1 MRSVAN
7 CSAVA
12 TRVRASNQDPAS
24 RINCNSMGVP
34 RHLVPSAPAVE
45 EVPSLRQRMHGI
57 IGKASLQVQG
67 VARFPKAEAAGQ
79 EPGHFDRLLDIEA
92 MIDHRRIE
100 LQLE

>member
-1 MRSVAN
+1 
-7 CSAVA
+7 
-12 TRVRASNQDPAS
+12 
-24 RINCNSMGVP
+24 MGVP

-67 VARFPKAEAAGQ
+67 VARFPEAEAAGQ

-100 LQLE
+100 LQLDVRLSVRPHAAEHAPQPAVALGD